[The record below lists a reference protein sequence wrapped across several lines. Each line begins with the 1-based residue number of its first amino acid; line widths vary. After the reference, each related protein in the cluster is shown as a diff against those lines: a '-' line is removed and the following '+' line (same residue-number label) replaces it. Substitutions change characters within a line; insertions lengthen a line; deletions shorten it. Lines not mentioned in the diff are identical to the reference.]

1 MNVSIKNDSRTK
13 QNVVFVKQPG
23 WRFQFRFESFSSGF
37 GRGCIIA
44 IVSLIISENQSGQFG
59 TWFVII
65 HLITYWFLNWGE
77 PSINQPTSEKRA
89 SMKLIKDC
97 EHSQPPTSAT
107 ANQLCCVDCS
117 TWIITLHWC
126 NLEKTPRVY
135 LIRWPWHAFQNIWTP
150 SVSVC
155 VCLSPRNRLNPLVL
169 MKLPMVMSHSFSM
182 FFDVFYNH
190 PVARLLSIFDHA
202 AQTILQLN
210 LPTSSIHLGAGCGK
224 TWTCAQK
231 IIKKML
237 IQMGQKHFK
246 ALCVHAPC
254 VLRQK
259 RDSKMACQ
267 LDHEVLVAEIVVVFI
282 HNIIQFTKQILPQ
295 VNLATPSTPLRLSP
309 SHLGW
314 TVAWSPLIDDSLDIS
329 PVYPYRILLTGYLAG
344 DMATFR

>member
-1 MNVSIKNDSRTK
+1 MNVSSKNDSRTK

-23 WRFQFRFESFSSGF
+23 WWFQFRFESFSSGF
-37 GRGCIIA
+37 RRGCIIA
-44 IVSLIISENQSGQFG
+44 IVSLIFSENQSGQFG

-155 VCLSPRNRLNPLVL
+155 VCVCHQETGWIPLCWWNYPWSWVIVFRCFLQSSCGQAPQHLRPCGTNHSPVESANLFHPPWSRVWKDLDLCS
-169 MKLPMVMSHSFSM
+169 K
-182 FFDVFYNH
+182 NH
-190 PVARLLSIFDHA
+190 
-202 AQTILQLN
+202 
-210 LPTSSIHLGAGCGK
+210 
-224 TWTCAQK
+224 QK
-231 IIKKML
+231 IVDSNGSETLQSTLCSCSMRFETEKGFENGLSTWSRGFSSWNCSCLHTQYHTIHKTNPTTSQL
-237 IQMGQKHFK
+237 GNVKHSASSQSISFGM
-246 ALCVHAPC
+246 
-254 VLRQK
+254 
-259 RDSKMACQ
+259 DSR
-267 LDHEVLVAEIVVVFI
+267 LVAT
-282 HNIIQFTKQILPQ
+282 HWRFTGHI
-295 VNLATPSTPLRLSP
+295 PSLS
-309 SHLGW
+309 L
-314 TVAWSPLIDDSLDIS
+314 
-329 PVYPYRILLTGYLAG
+329 
-344 DMATFR
+344 

>member
-1 MNVSIKNDSRTK
+1 MNVSSKNDSRTK

-23 WRFQFRFESFSSGF
+23 WWFQFRFESFSSGF
-37 GRGCIIA
+37 RRGCIIA
-44 IVSLIISENQSGQFG
+44 IVSLIFSENQSGQFG

-182 FFDVFYNH
+182 FF
-190 PVARLLSIFDHA
+190 
-202 AQTILQLN
+202 TIILWPGSSASSTMRHKPFSSWICQP
-210 LPTSSIHLGAGCGK
+210 LPSTLEQGVERPGLVLKKSSKNCWFKWVRNTS
-224 TWTCAQK
+224 
-231 IIKKML
+231 
-237 IQMGQKHFK
+237 KHFVFM
-246 ALCVHAPC
+246 LHAFWDRKGIRKW
-254 VLRQK
+254 L
-259 RDSKMACQ
+259 
-267 LDHEVLVAEIVVVFI
+267 
-282 HNIIQFTKQILPQ
+282 
-295 VNLATPSTPLRLSP
+295 VNLITR
-309 SHLGW
+309 
-314 TVAWSPLIDDSLDIS
+314 
-329 PVYPYRILLTGYLAG
+329 
-344 DMATFR
+344 F